1 MAKLSNKD
9 IIAALKD
16 MTMLEIKTLIEE
28 IETEFGVSAAAPVA
42 VAAAAGPAAASA
54 APTEVTVFLKD
65 AGGNKVGVIKAVKEI
80 TGLGLMEAKAIV
92 DSAPANVKEGVKPED
107 AENMKKLLT
116 EAGATVEIK

>member
-1 MAKLSNKD
+1 MAKVTSKD

-28 IETEFGVSAAAPVA
+28 IEKEFGVSAAAPVA
-42 VAAAAGPAAASA
+42 VAAAAAPAAGNA

-65 AGGNKVGVIKAVKEI
+65 AGGNKVAVIKAVKEI

-92 DSAPANVKEGVKPED
+92 DGAPANVKEGVKPEE
-107 AENMKKLLT
+107 AENMKKMLT
-116 EAGATVEIK
+116 EAGATVELK

>member
-9 IIAALKD
+9 IIAALKE

-42 VAAAAGPAAASA
+42 VAAATGPVAANA

-107 AENMKKLLT
+107 AENMKKMLT